1 VSGGARAATA
11 PLRVALVGNPNT
23 GKSTLFNALTG
34 LRQKVANYPGVTVER
49 IEGRLRLGDRVAT
62 VVDLPGTYSLTAQSP
77 DEAIA
82 LETLEGTSPHAPP
95 PDVIVAVV
103 DAVHLER
110 NLFLCSQ
117 LLELGRPM
125 VVALNQVDLAAAAG
139 LRIDP
144 VELTLALGVPVV
156 ATVATRGEG
165 LDLLRHAIA
174 RAPELPRPQR
184 PWSLPD
190 DVAAALQPLQRALE
204 NLGYAPGVAAFEALR
219 LIGAPDDDPRLTAH
233 PELCPLRTEAQRQL
247 RAAGRNPASVEAEL
261 RYAWIDDVVRRAV
274 RREHPGRRWTDRI
287 DAVVLHRV
295 AGPILFLLLMGLL
308 FQAIFAWAE
317 PVMNVVESVVN
328 SLGWAIASL
337 LPLGELRS
345 LWTDGIVAGV
355 GAVLVFVPQIAIL
368 FLFLGLLEDSG
379 YMARAAF
386 LLDRLM
392 RGVGLP
398 GRAFVPLLSGYAC
411 AVPAVLATRTI
422 EDRRDRLATIL
433 VIPFMSCSARLPI
446 YTLLIGTF
454 VPAVSVAGWISL
466 QGLTL
471 LGMYLL
477 GTGTALGVAALFKRT
492 LLRGRPRPLIL
503 ELPPYRWPNPRTLVV
518 QVGHRV
524 ALFLRRAG
532 TVILALSVVLWALA
546 TYPRARVP
554 AGTPPGQ
561 ASEFQLEQS
570 VLGRAGRAIEPLV
583 RPIGF
588 DWKIGVSIL
597 SSLAAREV
605 FVSTMGTIYGVGDA
619 TETSPALRDK
629 LRAARDP
636 ATGRPA
642 YTPLVAFALMV
653 FYVYALMCV
662 STIAVVARETG
673 GGRIGWRWAAFQFAF
688 MLALA
693 YVAALLVYQGGRA
706 LGWG

>member
-1 VSGGARAATA
+1 MSKGAPAATA
-11 PLRVALVGNPNT
+11 SLRVALVGNPNT

-49 IEGRLRLGDRVAT
+49 LEGRMRLGERSAT

-82 LETLEGTSPHAPP
+82 LATLEGSDPRTPP

-103 DAVHLER
+103 DAAHLER

-125 VVALNQVDLAAAAG
+125 VVALNQMDLAIAAG

-165 LDLLRHAIA
+165 LELLRHAIA
-174 RAPELPRPQR
+174 RAPQLPRPRR
-184 PWSLPD
+184 PWTLPPE
-190 DVAAALQPLQRALE
+190 VAEALQPLQDALE
-204 NLGYAPGVAAFEALR
+204 ASGLAPSVAAFEALR
-219 LIGAPDDDPRLTAH
+219 LVGAADDDPRLVAS
-233 PELCPLRTEAQRQL
+233 PSLAPLRRAAQERLRQL
-247 RAAGRNPASVEAEL
+247 GRNPASLEAEL
-261 RYAWIDDVVRRAV
+261 RYAWIDEVIGRAV
-274 RREHPGRRWTDRI
+274 RYDRAQRRWTDRI

-295 AGPILFLLLMGLL
+295 AGPLLFLLLMGLL
-308 FQAIFAWAE
+308 FQAIFRWAE
-317 PVMNVVESVVN
+317 PVMNAVEGGVN
-328 SLGWAIASL
+328 AVGQIVARF
-337 LPLGELRS
+337 LPDGDLRS
-345 LWTDGIVAGV
+345 LWQDGIVAGV

-368 FLFLGLLEDSG
+368 FLFLGFLEDSG

-454 VPAVSVAGWISL
+454 VPAVTVAGWISL

-477 GTGTALGVAALFKRT
+477 GTLTALGLAAIFKRSF
-492 LLRGRPRPLIL
+492 LRGRPRPLIL
-503 ELPPYRWPNPRTLVV
+503 ELPPYRWPDPRTLLL

-532 TVILALSVVLWALA
+532 TVILALSVLLWALA
-546 TYPRARVP
+546 TYPRAHVP
-554 AGTPPGQ
+554 PATPPER
-561 ASEFQLEQS
+561 AAELQLEHS
-570 VLGRAGRAIEPLV
+570 VLGRAGHAIEPLV
-583 RPIGF
+583 RPLGF
-588 DWKIGVSIL
+588 DWKIGVSIV

-605 FVSTMGTIYGVGDA
+605 FVSTMGTIFGVGDA
-619 TETSPALRDK
+619 SETSPALRER

-636 ATGRPA
+636 LTGQPA

-673 GGRIGWRWAAFQFAF
+673 GGATGWRWAAAQFVF
-688 MLALA
+688 MLVLA
-693 YVAALLVYQGGRA
+693 YGAALVVYQGGRA